1 MGKNKFDKDVMV
13 CAVQG
18 CLDGKY
24 SQLAIAN
31 RLGIND
37 KTFQQCAKNY
47 QAMGAYHRPVSYTHL
62 TLPTIA

>member
-37 KTFQQCAKNY
+37 
-47 QAMGAYHRPVSYTHL
+47 
-62 TLPTIA
+62 